1 MKAVGFTRS
10 HPIDHPASLQEYQV
24 PKPEPLENDLI
35 VRIDAVS
42 VNPADAKIRIRS
54 AQDQERETPRIL
66 GYDAVGNIEAL
77 GSAVTGFALGDRV
90 FYAGDVTRDGS
101 YAEYQ
106 AVDARIAAKAPQAL
120 TNAEAATLPL
130 VSLTAYEAL
139 FDRMNLCKRQ
149 TGTLLI
155 IGGAGGVGSI
165 MIQLAKALTN
175 MTVIATASRPET
187 HGWVQR
193 MGADHVADHRDL
205 VSSVRDLGLENV
217 DFIFNAA
224 DTKGHWDA
232 MADLI
237 APQGTIG
244 AIVEFDGGVELSK
257 LQGKSVTF
265 VWELMFTRSL
275 FGTPDLKR
283 QGEILSEIARLADAG
298 KLRPTLNHELK
309 GLSTK
314 TLKEAHKM
322 IETGTTIG
330 KIAVNFDRPG

>member
-1 MKAVGFTRS
+1 MKAIGFTRS
-10 HPIDHPASLQEYQV
+10 HPIDHPDSLKEFEV
-24 PKPEPLENDLI
+24 PKPEPLEYDLI

-66 GYDAVGNIEAL
+66 GYDALGTIEAM
-77 GSAVTGFALGDRV
+77 GAAVTGFALGDRV

-106 AVDARIAAKAPQAL
+106 AVDARIAAKAPQTL
-120 TNAEAATLPL
+120 KKAEAAALPL

-139 FDRMNLCKRQ
+139 FDRMKLTKDQ
-149 TGTLLI
+149 KGTLLI
-155 IGGAGGVGSI
+155 IGGAGGVGST
-165 MIQLAKALTN
+165 MTQLAKALTD

-187 HGWVQR
+187 RDWVQR

-205 VSSVRDLGLENV
+205 VSSVRDLGFENV
-217 DFIFNAA
+217 DYIFNAA
-224 DTKGHWDA
+224 DTKGHWNA

-244 AIVEFDGGVELSK
+244 AIVEFDGGVDLSK

-275 FGTPDLKR
+275 FSTPDLTR
-283 QGEILSEIARLADAG
+283 QGEILAEIASLADTG
-298 KLRPTLNHELK
+298 KLRSTVSQEFS
-309 GLSTK
+309 GLSAASFK
-314 TLKEAHKM
+314 AAHQS
-322 IETGTTIG
+322 IETGATIG
-330 KIAVNFDRPG
+330 KISVTY

>member
-10 HPIDHPASLQEYQV
+10 HPIDHPASLKEYQV
-24 PKPEPLENDLI
+24 PKPEPLEHDLI

-54 AQDQERETPRIL
+54 AQDQDRETPRIL
-66 GYDAVGNIEAL
+66 GYDAVGTIEAM
-77 GSAVTGFALGDRV
+77 GSAVTGFAIGDRV

-106 AVDARIAAKAPQAL
+106 AVDARIAAKAPQTL
-120 TNAEAATLPL
+120 TNAETAALPL

-139 FDRMNLCKRQ
+139 FDRMKLSKDQN
-149 TGTLLI
+149 GTLLI
-155 IGGAGGVGSI
+155 IGGAGGVGST
-165 MIQLAKALTN
+165 MIQLAKTLTD
-175 MTVIATASRPET
+175 MTVIATASRRET
-187 HGWVQR
+187 RDWVQR
-193 MGADHVADHRDL
+193 MGADHVADHRNL
-205 VSSVRDLGLENV
+205 VSSVRDLGFENV
-217 DFIFNAA
+217 DYVFNAA

-244 AIVEFDGGVELSK
+244 AIVEFDGGVDLTK

-275 FGTPDLKR
+275 FRTSDLSR
-283 QGEILSEIARLADAG
+283 QGEILSQIADLADTG
-298 KLRPTLNHELK
+298 KLRQTVTQELS
-309 GLSTK
+309 GLSAASFRA
-314 TLKEAHKM
+314 AHRS
-322 IETGTTIG
+322 IESSATIG
-330 KIAVNFDRPG
+330 KISVTY

>member
-1 MKAVGFTRS
+1 MKAIGFTRS
-10 HPIDHPASLQEYQV
+10 HPIDHPDSLKEFEV
-24 PKPEPLENDLI
+24 PKPEPLEYDLI

-66 GYDAVGNIEAL
+66 GYDALGTIEAM
-77 GSAVTGFALGDRV
+77 GAAVTGFALGDRV

-106 AVDARIAAKAPQAL
+106 AVDARIAAKAPQTL
-120 TNAEAATLPL
+120 KKAEAAALPL

-139 FDRMNLCKRQ
+139 FDRMKLTKGQ
-149 TGTLLI
+149 SGTLLI
-155 IGGAGGVGSI
+155 IGGAGGVGST
-165 MIQLAKALTN
+165 MIQLAKALTD

-187 HGWVQR
+187 RDWVQR

-205 VSSVRDLGLENV
+205 VSSVRDLGFENV
-217 DFIFNAA
+217 DYIFNAA
-224 DTKGHWDA
+224 DTKGHWNA

-244 AIVEFDGGVELSK
+244 AIVEFDGGVDLSK

-275 FGTPDLKR
+275 FSTSDLTR
-283 QGEILSEIARLADAG
+283 QGEILAEIASLADTG
-298 KLRPTLNHELK
+298 KLRSTVTQEFS
-309 GLSTK
+309 GLS
-314 TLKEAHKM
+314 EASFKAAHQS
-322 IETGTTIG
+322 IETGATIG
-330 KIAVNFDRPG
+330 KISVTY

>member
-1 MKAVGFTRS
+1 MKAIGFTRS
-10 HPIDHPASLQEYQV
+10 HPIDHPDSLKEFEV
-24 PKPEPLENDLI
+24 PKPEPLEYDLI

-66 GYDAVGNIEAL
+66 GYDALGTIEAM
-77 GSAVTGFALGDRV
+77 GAAVTGFALGDRV

-106 AVDARIAAKAPQAL
+106 AVDARIAAKAPQTL
-120 TNAEAATLPL
+120 KKAEAAALPL

-139 FDRMNLCKRQ
+139 FDRMKLTKDQ
-149 TGTLLI
+149 SGTLLI
-155 IGGAGGVGSI
+155 IGGAGGVGST
-165 MIQLAKALTN
+165 MTQLAKALTD

-187 HGWVQR
+187 RDWVQR

-205 VSSVRDLGLENV
+205 VSSVRDLGFENV
-217 DFIFNAA
+217 DYIFNAA

-244 AIVEFDGGVELSK
+244 AIVEFDGGVDLSK

-275 FGTPDLKR
+275 FSTSDLTR
-283 QGEILSEIARLADAG
+283 QGEILAEIASLADTG
-298 KLRPTLNHELK
+298 KLRATVTQEFS
-309 GLSTK
+309 GLSAASFK
-314 TLKEAHKM
+314 AAHQS
-322 IETGTTIG
+322 IETGATIG
-330 KIAVNFDRPG
+330 KISVTY

>member
-10 HPIDHPASLQEYQV
+10 YPIDHPASLKEYQV
-24 PKPEPLENDLI
+24 PKPEPLEHDLI

-54 AQDQERETPRIL
+54 AQDQDRETPRVL
-66 GYDAVGNIEAL
+66 GYDAVGTIEAM
-77 GSAVTGFALGDRV
+77 GSAVTGFALEDRV

-106 AVDARIAAKAPQAL
+106 AVDARITAKAPQTLA
-120 TNAEAATLPL
+120 NAEAAALPL

-139 FDRMNLCKRQ
+139 FDRMKLSKGQ
-149 TGTLLI
+149 SGSLLI
-155 IGGAGGVGSI
+155 IGGAGGVGST
-165 MIQLAKALTN
+165 MIQLAKALTK
-175 MTVIATASRPET
+175 MTVIATASRSET
-187 HGWVQR
+187 RNWVQR
-193 MGADHVADHRDL
+193 MGADHVADHRNL
-205 VSSVRDLGLENV
+205 VSSVHDLGFENV
-217 DFIFNAA
+217 DYIFNAA
-224 DTKGHWDA
+224 DTKGHWEA

-244 AIVEFDGGVELSK
+244 AIVEFDGGVDLSK

-275 FGTPDLKR
+275 FNTSDLAR
-283 QGEILSEIARLADAG
+283 QGEILAEIASLADTG
-298 KLRPTLNHELK
+298 KLRSTVTQEFS
-309 GLSTK
+309 GLSAASFK
-314 TLKEAHKM
+314 AAHQS

-330 KIAVNFDRPG
+330 KISVTY

>member
-10 HPIDHPASLQEYQV
+10 HPIDHPDSLKEYQV
-24 PKPEPLENDLI
+24 PKPEPLEHDLI

-54 AQDQERETPRIL
+54 AQDQDRETPRIL
-66 GYDAVGNIEAL
+66 GYDAVGTIAAI
-77 GSAVTGFALGDRV
+77 GSSVTGFALGDRV

-120 TNAEAATLPL
+120 TNAEAAALPL

-139 FDRMNLCKRQ
+139 FDRMKLSKGQ
-149 TGTLLI
+149 SGTLLI
-155 IGGAGGVGSI
+155 IGGAGGVGST

-175 MTVIATASRPET
+175 MTVIATASRRET
-187 HGWVQR
+187 RDWVQHL
-193 MGADHVADHRDL
+193 GADHVADHRDL
-205 VSSVRDLGLENV
+205 VSSVRDLGFENV
-217 DFIFNAA
+217 DSIFNAA
-224 DTKGHWDA
+224 DTKGHWEA

-244 AIVEFDGGVELSK
+244 AIVEFDGGVDLSK

-275 FGTPDLKR
+275 FGTSDLPR
-283 QGEILSEIARLADAG
+283 QGEILSQITDLAETG
-298 KLRPTLNHELK
+298 QLRPTVTQEFA
-309 GLSTK
+309 GLSAASFK
-314 TLKEAHKM
+314 AAHQS
-322 IETGTTIG
+322 IETGATIG
-330 KIAVNFDRPG
+330 KISVTY

>member
-10 HPIDHPASLQEYQV
+10 HPIDHPASLKEYQV
-24 PKPEPLENDLI
+24 PKPKPLEHDLI

-54 AQDQERETPRIL
+54 AQDQDRETPRIL
-66 GYDAVGNIEAL
+66 GYDAVGTIAAM
-77 GSAVTGFALGDRV
+77 GSSVTGFALGDRV

-120 TNAEAATLPL
+120 TNAEAAALPL

-139 FDRMNLCKRQ
+139 FDRMKLSKGQ
-149 TGTLLI
+149 SGTLLI
-155 IGGAGGVGSI
+155 IGGAGGVGST

-175 MTVIATASRPET
+175 MTVIATASRRET
-187 HGWVQR
+187 RDWVQR
-193 MGADHVADHRDL
+193 MGADHVADHHNL
-205 VSSVRDLGLENV
+205 VSSVRDLGFENV
-217 DFIFNAA
+217 DYIFNAA

-244 AIVEFDGGVELSK
+244 AIVEFDGGVDLSK

-275 FGTPDLKR
+275 FSTSDLSS
-283 QGEILSEIARLADAG
+283 QGEILSQIADLADTG
-298 KLRPTLNHELK
+298 RLRPTVTQELS
-309 GLSTK
+309 GLSVESFK
-314 TLKEAHKM
+314 AAHQS
-322 IETGTTIG
+322 IETGATIG
-330 KIAVNFDRPG
+330 KISVTY